1 MQGQIIQNRYRLD
14 RLIGKGGMGSVWLA
28 EHLSLHTPVAIK
40 LIDSEA
46 AKNPNARARFDRE
59 AQVAARI
66 RSAHVVKVLDHGVTD
81 DGQPYIAMECLAGE
95 SLRDRLTL
103 RGRLSPA
110 ETGKVVSHVGRALVR
125 AHEAGLV
132 HRDLKPENIFIARE
146 DDQEIVKILD
156 FGVAKVADSLAVSGM
171 DPTRTGALLGT
182 PYYMSPEQ
190 AQGLKSVDFRS
201 DLWSL
206 AVVAFECLTG
216 KRPFT
221 APALGPL
228 IGKILGAPLPVLSH
242 AAPDAGLPADL
253 DAWMAQAL
261 ARDPAARFGSAKDL
275 ADSFLLAAGVADTLD
290 RGFSRSPVTA
300 TAAAAPVPSPAV
312 EPAGAATFTGTVALD
327 ADDLV
332 TLAVDPLVGTGE
344 HPPSPVAA
352 PALAPLVG
360 TGERRP
366 SPVEAPDLAP
376 SVAQVAV
383 AARGPRRPVPVV
395 IMFLALV
402 LALCIGVLV
411 LVVVGRL

>member
-1 MQGQIIQNRYRLD
+1 MQGQIIQNRYRLA

-46 AKNPNARARFDRE
+46 AKNPNARARFERE

-95 SLRDRLTL
+95 SLRERLTA

-110 ETGKVVSHVGRALVR
+110 ETGKVVSHVGRALAR

-132 HRDLKPENIFIARE
+132 HRDLKPENIFVARE
-146 DDQEIVKILD
+146 DDEEIVKILD

-206 AVVAFECLTG
+206 AVVVFECLTG

-228 IGKILGAPLPVLSH
+228 IGKILGAPLPVLSQ
-242 AAPDAGLPADL
+242 AAPDARLPAEL
-253 DAWMAQAL
+253 DAWMAHAL
-261 ARDPAARFGSAKDL
+261 SRDPAARFGSAKEL
-275 ADSFLLAAGVADTLD
+275 AESFMLAAGMADTLD
-290 RGFSRSPVTA
+290 RGATKSPAV
-300 TAAAAPVPSPAV
+300 AAPVAAPSTLGP
-312 EPAGAATFTGTVALD
+312 GTFTGTVALD
-327 ADDLV
+327 TEDLV
-332 TLAVDPLVGTGE
+332 TVAVDPLV
-344 HPPSPVAA
+344 SVSAA
-352 PALAPLVG
+352 PVLV
-360 TGERRP
+360 EVRP
-366 SPVEAPDLAP
+366 APVETPAPPP
-376 SVAQVAV
+376 SVAEVVPASAV
-383 AARGPRRPVPVV
+383 PPRSVPVV
-395 IMFLALV
+395 VVFLAVVLTLCVVVLVMV
-402 LALCIGVLV
+402 LA
-411 LVVVGRL
+411 GRL